1 MSGNKKIILPLPIAG
16 IMSNE
21 DYLTVARKYT
31 KIDEMAKSMGS
42 TLRSP
47 FMTLSFMSLPV
58 IPKLKLTDRGL
69 FNVEKFEYLNGS
81 LG

>member
-1 MSGNKKIILPLPIAG
+1 MS
-16 IMSNE
+16 SE

-31 KIDEMAKSMGS
+31 KVDEMAKSMGS
-42 TLRSP
+42 ALRSP

-69 FNVEKFEYLNGS
+69 FNVEKFEYLNGIGVAS
-81 LG
+81 TWE